1 MADQAYVTRP
11 TLLLRVRDRED
22 QESRSECVE
31 IYGPLIYRF
40 ALSRGAHRDAAP
52 DITQEV
58 LRNVARAMQGFEY
71 DPSKGT
77 FRGWLFTA
85 IRREI
90 GRVAKKAKRTPA
102 NPNAEAPD
110 HLLDQLPDEREA
122 QDWDIDYQRRLV
134 HWAMEKIRHEFGENS
149 WESFTA
155 TAIHG
160 KSPEAT
166 GKKLGVTTGAVYVAK
181 SRVMKRLIEKVQSVD
196 QEEWELDAIRSEA

>member
-22 QESRSECVE
+22 QESWSEFVE
-31 IYGPLIYRF
+31 IYGPLIHRF

-58 LRNVARAMQGFEY
+58 LRNVAKAMQGFEY

-90 GRVAKKAKRTPA
+90 GRVAKKTERSPA
-102 NPNAEAPD
+102 SANGDDPSR
-110 HLLDQLPDEREA
+110 LLDQLPDEREA
-122 QDWDIDYQRRLV
+122 QDWDVDYQRRLV
-134 HWAMEKIRHEFGENS
+134 QWAMEKIRHEFGDNG
-149 WESFTA
+149 WESFVA

-160 KSPEAT
+160 KSPDAIA
-166 GKKLGVTTGAVYVAK
+166 KKLGVTTGAVYVAK
-181 SRVMKRLIEKVQSVD
+181 SRVMKRLIEKVRSVD
-196 QEEWELDAIRSEA
+196 EEEWEMDAIRSED